1 MKYLRLTKLNNLD
14 NATNMLNFSKTICS
28 NYVYKNV
35 NLQSSYLR
43 TLIVASLLALS
54 VPSPG
59 FAETPLILA
68 KAGTEPQAITTA
80 RVERLQR
87 QLRQVQ
93 PENYSLKRYPITNN
107 NASHWRNILW
117 TTALV
122 EPQESYVAEALNGI
136 LALTTRSGL
145 SKPQMRTIEM
155 SMQVGTQLYLSNP
168 TLYSS
173 VKQQFLQTV
182 KGSRNSQWV
191 AMALSGLAKGGMTPN
206 ELKQLRDRTRQRF
219 PKWSQD
225 VFLQTTLQEVTQL
238 LAPISVPPLKDL
250 LHRNIAP
257 QQFHLYVICQPNREV
272 LCQTVLKDR
281 NGQFVRQNGK
291 LWSVPLLLRSVHGLG
306 WNFIRGQTPQGIYKI
321 EGMMPKSEA
330 EFFEAYGQFP
340 LVKLFL
346 PFESG
351 VREFLPG
358 KKGRF
363 AGTIKAYQ
371 ALLPPSWRSYF
382 PMQQS
387 YWAGKIGRSLFRIHG
402 SGEATDFFTK
412 NERYLDSYNWNPT
425 IGCLSALE
433 LYDEVGRLQQADMPK
448 IINALIA
455 AGGKNL
461 SGYMIVVEVPSS
473 SKTPVFVEEIEAMVR

>member
-1 MKYLRLTKLNNLD
+1 MKTSFFMGLL
-14 NATNMLNFSKTICS
+14 MLGGL
-28 NYVYKNV
+28 
-35 NLQSSYLR
+35 LQPD
-43 TLIVASLLALS
+43 LALS
-54 VPSPG
+54 AP
-59 FAETPLILA
+59 ATTPIS
-68 KAGTEPQAITTA
+68 TTA
-80 RVERLQR
+80 LKQLQATAAARVRQR
-87 QLRQVQ
+87 QEQTRQVL
-93 PENYSLKRYPITNN
+93 PANYDLNRYPVT
-107 NASHWRNILW
+107 ASNERHWRNILW

-122 EPQESYVAEALNGI
+122 EPQESYVAEALNSI
-136 LALTTRSGL
+136 LALTRRSNL
-145 SKPQMRTIEM
+145 SKPQLRTIDM
-155 SMQVGTQLYLSNP
+155 AMQVGTQLYLSQP
-168 TLYSS
+168 TLYAS
-173 VKQQFLQTV
+173 VGQQFRQTIER
-182 KGSRNSQWV
+182 SSDPQWV
-191 AMALSGLAKGGMTPN
+191 AMALSGLVKAGLTP
-206 ELKQLRDRTRQRF
+206 EESRRLSDRVRQRF

-238 LAPISVPPLKDL
+238 LAPTSVPPLKDL
-250 LHRNIAP
+250 LQQNIAP
-257 QQFHLYVICQPNREV
+257 HQFHLYVICQPNREV

-291 LWSVPLLLRSVHGLG
+291 LWSVPLLLRSIHGLG
-306 WNFIRGQTPQGIYKI
+306 WNFVRGQTPQGIYKI
-321 EGMMPKSEA
+321 EGMMPKPEA
-330 EFFEAYGQFP
+330 EFFGAYGQFP

-358 KKGRF
+358 RKGRF

-382 PMQQS
+382 PIQQS

-412 NERYLDSYNWNPT
+412 NEQYLDSYNWNPT

-433 LYDEVGRLQQADMPK
+433 LYDEFGRLQQADMPK

-461 SGYMIVVEVPSS
+461 SGYMVVVEVPSA
-473 SKTPVFVEEIEAMVR
+473 SKTPIFLEEVEAMVR